1 MEPVDAYC
9 ERMGAGLLAE
19 PINFLTNAAFL
30 IAALV
35 IWPRIKEDR
44 AAQLLA
50 IILVTIGISS
60 GLFHSYAVGWTGAAD
75 SLSILI
81 FILIYLFVATRRL
94 FSAPIWLAALAV
106 LMFFPYAIALAHGIA
121 SVFGPLNGSVAYI
134 PVPILIV
141 AYGLAARRQ
150 HPQVARGFFL
160 GACILVVS
168 LTFRTIDDAICTA
181 FPLGTHFM
189 WHILN
194 GVMLGWMILVISRIG
209 PSRS

>member
-1 MEPVDAYC
+1 M
-9 ERMGAGLLAE
+9 
-19 PINFLTNAAFL
+19 
-30 IAALV
+30 
-35 IWPRIKEDR
+35 IWPRIKGDR

-50 IILVTIGISS
+50 IVLVSIGVSS

-81 FILIYLFVATRRL
+81 FILIYLFVASRRL
-94 FSAPIWLAALAV
+94 FSAPVWLAALAV
-106 LMFFPYAIALAHGIA
+106 LLFFPYAIALAYGISLA
-121 SVFGPLNGSVAYI
+121 FGPLNGSVAYI

-141 AYGLAARRQ
+141 AYGIAARHR
-150 HPQVARGFFL
+150 HPQAARGLFL
-160 GACILVVS
+160 GAVILVVS
-168 LTFRTIDDAICTA
+168 LTFRTVDDAICNT

-194 GVMLGWMILVISRIG
+194 GVMLGWMILVISRIR